1 MGHDHDGPEP
11 VNDDATAADERTV
24 QGVEH
29 LQAAAH
35 EMIEAARAF
44 LDVME
49 DLVRDDEKV
58 ASVAEAFGSIARGAR
73 AARSAS
79 GGAGTPGTGDDGGS
93 DDRGFDGGVQHIRV
107 S

>member
-1 MGHDHDGPEP
+1 MGYEHDGSEP
-11 VNDDATAADERTV
+11 VNDDDATADERTV

-58 ASVAEAFGSIARGAR
+58 ASVAEAFGSIARGAAR

-79 GGAGTPGTGDDGGS
+79 NGTGAPSTGGDGGR
-93 DDRGFDGGVQHIRV
+93 DDGVQHIRV